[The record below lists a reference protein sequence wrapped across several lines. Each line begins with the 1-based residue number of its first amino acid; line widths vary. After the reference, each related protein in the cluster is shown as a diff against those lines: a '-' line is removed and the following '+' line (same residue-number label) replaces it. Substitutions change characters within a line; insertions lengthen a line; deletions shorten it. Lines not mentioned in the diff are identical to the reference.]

1 MILFIMHCLQKDI
14 CIVFEPFPKEI
25 VANFVDS
32 KFGLARD
39 QLCHFTHYMH
49 CLWMLSQRIFA
60 IFVDLAP
67 IGWARDQYVTPLIIW
82 IVFKHCLKEILPF
95 CRSSSDWLSTWPST
109 LDGVGF
115 FAKICMHDQ
124 QEQFLYYACMISR
137 NNFYFNYLQS
147 TWPSTWTGV
156 RLSSFKDMHD

>member
-1 MILFIMHCLQKDI
+1 MILSIMHCLQKDI
-14 CIVFEPFPKEI
+14 CIVCEPFPKEI

-82 IVFKHCLKEILPF
+82 IVFKHSLKEILPF
-95 CRSSSDWLSTWPST
+95 CRSSSDWLTKYVRRGG
-109 LDGVGF
+109 LFCKD
-115 FAKICMHDQ
+115 MQ
-124 QEQFLYYACMISR
+124 YACMISR

-147 TWPSTWTGV
+147 TWPSTWAGV

>member
-1 MILFIMHCLQKDI
+1 MILIIMHCLQKDI

-25 VANFVDS
+25 VANFVDW

-67 IGWARDQYVTPLIIW
+67 IGWARGQYVTPLIIW

-115 FAKICMHDQ
+115 FARICNMHAWSVGKISISTICRARDQVRETGSDCLHSRICMIRRVFD
-124 QEQFLYYACMISR
+124 
-137 NNFYFNYLQS
+137 
-147 TWPSTWTGV
+147 
-156 RLSSFKDMHD
+156 